1 VTFTALAMAYV
12 LMCAAVG
19 LARGRRGS
27 SVAAA
32 GVLAAAMAC
41 AQLALMLIR

>member
-1 VTFTALAMAYV
+1 MAYV
-12 LMCAAVG
+12 LICAVVG
-19 LARGRRGS
+19 LTRGRRGS
-27 SVAAA
+27 SVVVA

>member
-12 LMCAAVG
+12 LICAAMG
-19 LARGRRGS
+19 LASGRRGS
-27 SVAAA
+27 SVVAA
-32 GVLAAAMAC
+32 GVLAAAMAG